1 MDTKTKKILTKL
13 GKEKVELATIQQIVL
28 LIQQIDKDL
37 REEENLYKNFEK
49 SYDVIRKLTSEKI
62 NLESKIENET
72 KPFKNV
78 IPKIKNNLTQFKN
91 ALNRTEQDAIAVIK
105 KMEDLGIENN
115 EIDLRKIEKIKIR
128 IKNMDFAFLRELPF

>member
-1 MDTKTKKILTKL
+1 MDAKTKKILTKL

-62 NLESKIENET
+62 NLESL
-72 KPFKNV
+72 FS
-78 IPKIKNNLTQFKN
+78 
-91 ALNRTEQDAIAVIK
+91 
-105 KMEDLGIENN
+105 GI
-115 EIDLRKIEKIKIR
+115 IY
-128 IKNMDFAFLRELPF
+128 F